1 MQISNIHF
9 TSVSRIMQTGRYQNV
24 RPFWIVMIEV
34 VAVTTENAPRFNTL
48 SLWRGSDLS
57 TPKYSNT
64 GTVYRCS
71 TAAEKVGVSSSIRLL
86 RDMSGLNDGRPHD
99 AVD

>member
-24 RPFWIVMIEV
+24 RPFWIIMIEV
-34 VAVTTENAPRFNTL
+34 VAVTTENAPRFNTF

-57 TPKYSNT
+57 TPKYSNKQ
-64 GTVYRCS
+64 S
-71 TAAEKVGVSSSIRLL
+71 KLEKFIDAQRQL
-86 RDMSGLNDGRPHD
+86 RK
-99 AVD
+99 